1 MQSQTVDLSSL
12 HAAVVF
18 HVQVNGAGTQRYRVR
33 LPQLPGELTYA
44 NNARAVSVQVQQ
56 RALHVLY
63 FTQEIGVD
71 YKYLRSELGADHGV
85 LFTAMYRVL
94 EDQFTVQG
102 DRTGFQDLAQGLPP
116 RDDVLKRYDCVI
128 PRLVRGES
136 VVGRAAASPG
146 ALRE

>member
-1 MQSQTVDLSSL
+1 MI
-12 HAAVVF
+12 F

-44 NNARAVSVQVQQ
+44 NNTRAVSVQVQQ

-71 YKYLRSELGADHGV
+71 YKYLRKELGADPRRALHRS
-85 LFTAMYRVL
+85 AHVL

-102 DRTGFQDLAQGLPP
+102 DRTGFRISRKDFRLT
-116 RDDVLKRYDCVI
+116 DDVLKRYDCVI
-128 PRLVRGES
+128 LGS
-136 VVGRAAASPG
+136 FAASQFSDVHGTPRSC
-146 ALRE
+146 AT